1 MKGLG
6 EKIKKERE
14 EWGYTQQEMASLIP
28 MTQSNYSKIERDLQE
43 PNIEQLKR
51 ICEILKVDPNYLLE
65 TDDFKEISQKD
76 IELLKE
82 IKILIRKF
90 K

>member
-28 MTQSNYSKIERDLQE
+28 MNQSNYSKIERDLQE

-82 IKILIRKF
+82 VKILIRKF